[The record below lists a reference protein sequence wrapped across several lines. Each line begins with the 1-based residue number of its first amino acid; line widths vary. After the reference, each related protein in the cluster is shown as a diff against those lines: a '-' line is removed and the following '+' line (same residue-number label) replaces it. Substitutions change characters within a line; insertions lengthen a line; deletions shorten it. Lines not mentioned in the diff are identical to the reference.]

1 MYRTEDE
8 KRADTKLG
16 EAVLF
21 LLRKEAPVN
30 EIMLLLRLQQMLMT
44 EKDAASRKA
53 TFSAIREAEA
63 ALSMR
68 EKENAAGRV
77 PDRTDDSGRAGTA
90 APGDAVKH

>member
-8 KRADTKLG
+8 KQADTKLG

-21 LLRKEAPVN
+21 LLREGAPVN
-30 EIMLLLRLQQMLMT
+30 ESALLLRLQQMLMT

-68 EKENAAGRV
+68 KQQSAAGRV
-77 PDRTDDSGRAGTA
+77 TDRPDASARYGG
-90 APGDAVKH
+90 VLKH

>member
-44 EKDAASRKA
+44 EK
-53 TFSAIREAEA
+53 
-63 ALSMR
+63 
-68 EKENAAGRV
+68 ENAAGRV

>member
-1 MYRTEDE
+1 MMYRTEDE

-21 LLRKEAPVN
+21 LLREDTPVN
-30 EIMLLLRLQQMLMT
+30 EATLLLRLQQMLMT
-44 EKDAASRKA
+44 EKDAAGRKA

-68 EKENAAGRV
+68 KPENA
-77 PDRTDDSGRAGTA
+77 SGRAGA
-90 APGDAVKH
+90 AVRN